1 METVDIR
8 LESRSYSIQ
17 IGAGGLTKIDV
28 IRPLVQQR
36 DHVVI
41 ITDDVVAPLFSMS
54 LADALRTLGP
64 RVDVL
69 TTAAGEASKCVTE
82 AERFWNKLMDLAAD
96 RQTLIA
102 ALGGGVVGDLAGFVA
117 AGYARGLDWL
127 QFPTTL
133 LAQVDS
139 SVGGKVGVNLP
150 KAKNMVGAFWQPK
163 GVVIDLDVLT
173 SLPDREYRSGLAEV
187 VKYGVILDEPFF
199 AYLEQHVAK
208 INERDPAVLQHVIA
222 RCCRLKADV
231 VERDERETLGL
242 RAVLNYGHT
251 FAHAFEAETHYGE
264 YLHGEAVSMGMCCAA
279 RLARLLGRVRDEF
292 VQRQQH
298 LLEALHLPVQPPR
311 LPASRLLAA
320 MRRDKKTSAGKL
332 RFILPVRLGLVE
344 TVRDV
349 DDHFIRVACE

>member
-1 METVDIR
+1 
-8 LESRSYSIQ
+8 L
-17 IGAGGLTKIDV
+17 AG
-28 IRPLVQQR
+28 
-36 DHVVI
+36 
-41 ITDDVVAPLFSMS
+41 
-54 LADALRTLGP
+54 

-69 TTAAGEASKCVTE
+69 TTPHGESSKCVQQ
-82 AERFWNKLMDLAAD
+82 AEYFWNKLLDLAAD

-150 KAKNMVGAFWQPK
+150 AAKNMVGAFWQPR
-163 GVVIDLDVLT
+163 GVVIDLHVLA

-187 VKYGVILDEPFF
+187 VKYGVILDEEFF
-199 AYLEQHVAK
+199 AYLEQHVAA
-208 INERDPAVLQHVIA
+208 INQRDLDVLQKVVA

-251 FAHAFEAETHYGE
+251 FAHAFETETSYGE
-264 YLHGEAVSMGMCCAA
+264 FLHGEAVSIGMCCAA
-279 RLARLLGRVRDEF
+279 RLARSLGRVKDGF
-292 VQRQQH
+292 VHRQQA
-298 LLEALHLPVQPPR
+298 LLEALGLPVQPPR
-311 LPASRLLAA
+311 LQASQLLAA
-320 MRRDKKTSAGKL
+320 MRRDKKSAAGKL
-332 RFILPVRLGLVE
+332 RFILPTRLGHVE
-344 TVRDV
+344 TVPDI
-349 DDHFIRVACE
+349 DDHFIRVACQ